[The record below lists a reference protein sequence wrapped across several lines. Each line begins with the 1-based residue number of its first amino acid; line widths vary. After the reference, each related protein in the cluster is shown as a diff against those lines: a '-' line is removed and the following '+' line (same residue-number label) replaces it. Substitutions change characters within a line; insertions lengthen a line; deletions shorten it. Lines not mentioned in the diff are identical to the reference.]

1 MWTKLCRVGRDAE
14 LRYTASQKAVTN
26 IVLAYDV
33 GFGEQKRTQ
42 WIEATL
48 WGKRAESMAQYL
60 TKGKEVLL
68 TGDDVETELYQKQ
81 DQSYGVKLKCVAANI
96 EFTSDNSTQQQ
107 SNQQQYADQYSYPN
121 Q

>member
-1 MWTKLCRVGRDAE
+1 MTKICRVGRDAE
-14 LRYTASQKAVTN
+14 LRYTPSQKAVTN

-42 WIEATL
+42 WVEATL
-48 WGKRAESMAQYL
+48 WGKRAESMTQYL

-68 TGDDVETELYQKQ
+68 IGDDVETELFQKQ
-81 DQSYGVKLKCVAANI
+81 DQSYGVKLKCVVVNI
-96 EFTSDNSTQQQ
+96 EFTNGNSTQQP
-107 SNQQQYADQYSYPN
+107 SKQQQYADQYSYPN

>member
-1 MWTKLCRVGRDAE
+1 MLTKLCRIGRDAE
-14 LRYTASQKAVTN
+14 LRYTQNQKAVAN

-42 WIEATL
+42 WIEAAL

-68 TGDDVETELYQKQ
+68 TGDDVETELFQKQ
-81 DQSYGVKLKCVAANI
+81 DMSYGVKLKCVVVNI
-96 EFTSDNSTQQQ
+96 EFTKGNSSQQQ
-107 SNQQQYADQYSYPN
+107 SNQQQYADQYTYPN